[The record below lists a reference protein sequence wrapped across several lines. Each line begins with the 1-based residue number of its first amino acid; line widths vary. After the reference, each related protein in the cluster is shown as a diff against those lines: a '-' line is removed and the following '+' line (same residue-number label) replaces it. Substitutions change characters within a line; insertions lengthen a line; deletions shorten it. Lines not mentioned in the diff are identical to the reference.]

1 MTDFNNNIN
10 KFRPIEKPVDVKI
23 TKTSGEQKSEE
34 KELVQEQAPKFVQ
47 DTGVLG
53 RSQIKQPK
61 EVGIAKSVDEAVS
74 LAMNKTPILT
84 ASEKIFED
92 AYERYIAE
100 GKSDADAY
108 ILAALEEDEFLSIV
122 E

>member
-1 MTDFNNNIN
+1 MTDINNNIN
-10 KFRPIEKPVDVKI
+10 KFRPIENVKNVKI
-23 TKTSGEQKSEE
+23 NSEPKVE
-34 KELVQEQAPKFVQ
+34 DNKDDVIIDQAPKFVQ

-61 EVGIAKSVDEAVS
+61 EVGIAKSVDEAVA

-84 ASEKIFED
+84 SSEKIFDE

-100 GKSDADAY
+100 GKSEADAY
-108 ILAALEEDEFLSIV
+108 IMAAFEEEEFLSIAD
-122 E
+122 

>member
-34 KELVQEQAPKFVQ
+34 KEIIQEQPKFVQ

-53 RSQIKQPK
+53 RSQVKQPK
-61 EVGIAKSVDEAVS
+61 EVDIAKSVDEAVA
-74 LAMNKTPILT
+74 LAQQKTPILT
-84 ASEKIFED
+84 ASEKIFD
-92 AYERYIAE
+92 NAYEKYIAE
-100 GKSDADAY
+100 GKSEADAY
-108 ILAALEEDEFLSIV
+108 MLAAFEEEEFLNIA

>member
-23 TKTSGEQKSEE
+23 TKTSGEQKAEE
-34 KELVQEQAPKFVQ
+34 KEIVQEQSPKFVQ

-84 ASEKIFED
+84 ASEKIFEN
-92 AYERYIAE
+92 AYERYVAE

>member
-23 TKTSGEQKSEE
+23 TKTSGEQKAEE
-34 KELVQEQAPKFVQ
+34 KEVVQEQTPKFVQ

-61 EVGIAKSVDEAVS
+61 EVGIAKSVDEAVA

-84 ASEKIFED
+84 ASEKIFEN

-100 GKSDADAY
+100 GRSDADAY
-108 ILAALEEDEFLSIV
+108 MLAALEEDEFLSIV

>member
-10 KFRPIEKPVDVKI
+10 KFRPIEKLVDVKI
-23 TKTSGEQKSEE
+23 TKTSGEQKAEE
-34 KELVQEQAPKFVQ
+34 KEVVQEQTPKFVQ

-74 LAMNKTPILT
+74 LAMNKSGFKGRSSGEIENPLINQ
-84 ASEKIFED
+84 S
-92 AYERYIAE
+92 
-100 GKSDADAY
+100 
-108 ILAALEEDEFLSIV
+108 LSY
-122 E
+122 